1 MIIGNGLCASAMLIV
16 GSIYASGANST
27 QGGQYMI
34 IAMIYLFLISFSSS
48 TAITCRIYVTEIQ
61 PITTRAAA
69 SSLALTVNWVR
80 TFSSNINMDSGI
92 HLLHA

>member
-1 MIIGNGLCASAMLIV
+1 MIIGNGLCASTMLIV

-27 QGGQYMI
+27 QGGQYTI
-34 IAMIYLFLISFSSS
+34 IAMIYLFLISFGSS

-69 SSLALTVNWVR
+69 SSLALTANWVR
-80 TFSSNINMDSGI
+80 IFSSNVKGI
-92 HLLHA
+92 VQ